1 MGERQLSRKTE
12 AHTYYPACLGTKETQ
27 SLMEA
32 LTGVAKEIT
41 PNHHLHGSEDPHT
54 TFGLKTECK
63 LTCWKV
69 YDPNY
74 MLRVCNHW
82 CASAVRHGRTALF
95 LVCVCVWVG
104 GWVVCVACL
113 CAIVSVRVHACA
125 CACVYVR
132 THDAVKSGSCCP
144 CNHHG
149 GRIGW
154 KRQ

>member
-12 AHTYYPACLGTKETQ
+12 AHTSYPACLGTKETQ

-95 LVCVCVWVG
+95 LVCVCVCVCVWVG
-104 GWVVCVACL
+104 GVCCVSVCDCFCARACVCVCM
-113 CAIVSVRVHACA
+113 CVRSNARC
-125 CACVYVR
+125 
-132 THDAVKSGSCCP
+132 
-144 CNHHG
+144 
-149 GRIGW
+149 
-154 KRQ
+154 RQKW